1 MVFGKLGIK
10 KPPPRGGGRRV
21 EEVAGDGKKTQNVP
35 CEIWRREAILAFYDS
50 GSLLER
56 GDFGNR

>member
-1 MVFGKLGIK
+1 M
-10 KPPPRGGGRRV
+10 